1 MNLQPL
7 FALLLTI
14 VLLLGGGLGGAD
26 LALAIPLPW
35 GLGGASKIGQSSPA
49 STLMPTTASFV
60 PRRAPLLLSLQVR
73 PDRLLSGQP
82 RRRRQALERLG
93 RQLLAHNWLVQPG
106 STLTYAKDL
115 APWIGDEL
123 SLAVTTR
130 DLDRDVTNGEQP
142 GYLLAIATTD
152 IAATQAAVAKLWQG
166 RISTIDRDQGTEIQ
180 SGDDLATAIV
190 GRRFLLLAN
199 GAKVLREALA
209 NAQVPELNLTQT
221 ADYQASLAGLSLPR
235 SALVYANLAESGRWL
250 DRLGIDLPP
259 SVDRYRAIALGLSLN
274 SQGLLADLGLLS
286 PARSPNSAIA
296 SSSQTSSRSPSHGPL
311 AYIPDGADWVVSSR
325 DLVGDPSL
333 PLAQIERTIGLGD
346 GSLNWV
352 RGDYALAQL
361 GRDWVLVIDR
371 QEPTAIAGLQQLDRQ
386 AQSQGYSLDNLNL
399 GSQGVTAWTK
409 LNRNLVSQGGLQTEV
424 RGIHSHFGEF
434 EVLTSSLPVLEAIV
448 QGETSGKTR
457 SLQLGDRPL
466 AQISRTL
473 PPDNRGYL
481 YLDWRANRDRI
492 AQRVPLLNWIELT
505 AEPLFSRLDSLVVSP
520 YSDRDRVQ
528 RAAVLLQLSDAS

>member
-1 MNLQPL
+1 MNLRPL

-14 VLLLGGGLGGAD
+14 VLLLGGD
-26 LALAIPLPW
+26 LAGANPGLAIQLPW
-35 GLGGASKIGQSSPA
+35 GLGGASKIGQSGPDS
-49 STLMPTTASFV
+49 SLMPTTASFV
-60 PRRAPLLLSLQVR
+60 PRQAPLLLSLQVK

-93 RQLLAHNWLVQPG
+93 RQLLAHNLLVRSG
-106 STLTYAKDL
+106 SNLTYAKDL

-130 DLDRDVTNGEQP
+130 DLDRDATNGEQP

-152 IAATQAAVAKLWQG
+152 VTATQAVVAKLWQG
-166 RISTIDRDQGTEIQ
+166 RTSTIDRDQGTEIQ

-221 ADYQASLAGLSLPR
+221 PDYQASLAGLSLPR
-235 SALVYANLAESGRWL
+235 SALVYANRAEAGGWL
-250 DRLGIDLPP
+250 DRLGIVLPQ

-286 PARSPNSAIA
+286 QDVSPAAIPSPIPSPI
-296 SSSQTSSRSPSHGPL
+296 PSHNAL
-311 AYIPDGADWVVSSR
+311 AYIPDGADLVVSSR
-325 DLVGDPSL
+325 DLAGDPTL
-333 PLAQIERTIGLGD
+333 PLAPIERAIGLGD

-352 RGDYALAQL
+352 KGDYALAQL
-361 GRDWVLVIDR
+361 GRDWVLVVDR
-371 QEPTAIAGLQQLDRQ
+371 QEPTAIPGLQQLDRQ

-434 EVLTSSLPVLEAIV
+434 EVLTNSLPILEAIV
-448 QGETSGKTR
+448 QSEASGKTR
-457 SLQLGDRPL
+457 ALHLGDRPL
-466 AQISRTL
+466 TQISRTL

-492 AQRVPLLNWIELT
+492 ARRVPLLNWIELT

>member
-1 MNLQPL
+1 
-7 FALLLTI
+7 
-14 VLLLGGGLGGAD
+14 
-26 LALAIPLPW
+26 
-35 GLGGASKIGQSSPA
+35 
-49 STLMPTTASFV
+49 
-60 PRRAPLLLSLQVR
+60 
-73 PDRLLSGQP
+73 
-82 RRRRQALERLG
+82 
-93 RQLLAHNWLVQPG
+93 
-106 STLTYAKDL
+106 
-115 APWIGDEL
+115 
-123 SLAVTTR
+123 
-130 DLDRDVTNGEQP
+130 
-142 GYLLAIATTD
+142 
-152 IAATQAAVAKLWQG
+152 
-166 RISTIDRDQGTEIQ
+166 
-180 SGDDLATAIV
+180 
-190 GRRFLLLAN
+190 
-199 GAKVLREALA
+199 VLREALA

-235 SALVYANLAESGRWL
+235 SALVYANLAEAGSWL

-286 PARSPNSAIA
+286 QDVSPVSAIV
-296 SSSQTSSRSPSHGPL
+296 SPSRSPSHGPL

-325 DLVGDPSL
+325 DLAGDPSL

-361 GRDWVLVIDR
+361 GRDWVLVVDR

-399 GSQGVTAWTK
+399 GSQSVTAWTK
-409 LNRNLVSQGGLQTEV
+409 LNRNLAGEGGLQTEV

-434 EVLTSSLPVLEAIV
+434 EVLTSSLPMLEAIV
-448 QGETSGKTR
+448 QGEASGKTR

-466 AQISRTL
+466 TQISRTL
-473 PPDNRGYL
+473 PTANRGYL

-492 AQRVPLLNWIELT
+492 AQRIPLLNWIELT
-505 AEPLFSRLDSLVVSP
+505 AEPLFSRLESLVISP

>member
-1 MNLQPL
+1 MNLRPL

-14 VLLLGGGLGGAD
+14 VLLLGGGLAGATPG
-26 LALAIPLPW
+26 LAINLPW
-35 GLGGASKIGQSSPA
+35 GLGGTPKIGQSSPA

-60 PRRAPLLLSLQVR
+60 PRQSPLLLSLQVR

-93 RQLLAHNWLVQPG
+93 RQLLAHMPVRPG
-106 STLTYAKDL
+106 SNLTYAKDL

-130 DLDRDVTNGEQP
+130 DLDRDATNGEQP

-152 IAATQAAVAKLWQG
+152 VAATQAAVAKLWQG
-166 RISTIDRDQGTEIQ
+166 RTSTIDRDQGTEIQ

-199 GAKVLREALA
+199 GPKVLREALA

-235 SALVYANLAESGRWL
+235 SALVYANLAEAGRWL

-286 PARSPNSAIA
+286 QDLSPVSAIV
-296 SSSQTSSRSPSHGPL
+296 SPSHNAL

-325 DLVGDPSL
+325 DLAGDPSL

-361 GRDWVLVIDR
+361 GRDWVLVVDR

-386 AQSQGYSLDNLNL
+386 AQSEGYSLDNLNL
-399 GSQGVTAWTK
+399 GSQSVTAWTK
-409 LNRNLVSQGGLQTEV
+409 LNRNLISQGSLQTEV
-424 RGIHSHFGEF
+424 RGIHSHFGEC
-434 EVLTSSLPVLEAIV
+434 EVLTSSLPILEAIV
-448 QGETSGKTR
+448 QGEARGKPR

-466 AQISRTL
+466 TQISRTL
-473 PPDNRGYL
+473 PTDNRGYL

-492 AQRVPLLNWIELT
+492 AQRIPLLNWIELT
-505 AEPLFSRLDSLVVSP
+505 AEPLFSRLESLVVSP